1 MWPGPAGRA
10 GERRINVIG
19 DGRVL
24 FSGARC
30 LQAGTSLLLSDP
42 ARGIHVRG
50 KALPCLA
57 SGATKL
63 RALMCQVARMERGL
77 QGSILSAGQGCVSR
91 PPEVYSPRV
100 CGTDRS
106 QESTGTLGC
115 AVGSWAG

>member
-24 FSGARC
+24 FSGARF
-30 LQAGTSLLLSDP
+30 LQAGTSLLLSEP
-42 ARGIHVRG
+42 ARGIHIRG

-77 QGSILSAGQGCVSR
+77 QGSIPSAGQGFVSR
-91 PPEVYSPRV
+91 LPEVYSPRV

-115 AVGSWAG
+115 GVGSWAG